1 MRRRKKNDKRV
12 LISPR
17 NRSKSKKRRIKRPQ
31 FNNQRN
37 RPPRMNNPSKASKT
51 TIVFIIIALIAFVVG
66 AGIGISMAMDDSSNQ
81 TTVNGETFE
90 NVTVEMT
97 SNLNN
102 SSIILYD
109 DEFENID
116 YNNNEDIAQY
126 NLTVSNVSF

>member
-1 MRRRKKNDKRV
+1 
-12 LISPR
+12 
-17 NRSKSKKRRIKRPQ
+17 
-31 FNNQRN
+31 
-37 RPPRMNNPSKASKT
+37 
-51 TIVFIIIALIAFVVG
+51 
-66 AGIGISMAMDDSSNQ
+66 MAMDDSSNQ